1 MGAGAQ
7 ARYCP
12 ARARPSLT
20 ILVGKF
26 EDTRQSLTLE
36 ALRSPEM
43 AERFQY
49 DVVDSASFA
58 LCALMLFMRQMLQ
71 TRHTQPWADR
81 LLLAMIALYLIT
93 PVIYALVLP
102 QVARMAI
109 MFNLLT
115 ALANCVKQL
124 SPSPLIHLVLAQNCV
139 HCARAVDQTLQRT
152 FEH

>member
-26 EDTRQSLTLE
+26 EDTSQSLTLE

-115 ALANCVKQL
+115 ALA
-124 SPSPLIHLVLAQNCV
+124 IFAIALVC
-139 HCARAVDQTLQRT
+139 TLKRQRSAY
-152 FEH
+152 FFPCSL